1 MVRNWP
7 AYTLRVRAIR
17 ERTASGAV
25 AIGRALES
33 LERDAAR
40 ERQAAGWGDH
50 SGCENLAQPDRGKT
64 LDRVAS
70 AVGMSRPTYTKAQA
84 VVEAAEQEPDT
95 FGDLAEQ
102 MDATGKVSPAFD
114 AMQERKGAH
123 VAHNAGDNEWYTP
136 QEYIDAARQVMGTI
150 DLDPASSATANE
162 VVGATR
168 YYTAQ
173 QNGLAQPWQGKV
185 WMNPPYAQPLIS
197 EFSGKLAYEAEAGNV
212 TEAIA
217 LVNNATETRWFQT
230 LAEPCAAICFPK
242 GRIKFWAPAK
252 ESAPLQGQAIIY
264 IGNNLIEFCAR
275 FGGFGLVMYK

>member
-1 MVRNWP
+1 MRKGHE
-7 AYTLRVRAIR
+7 R
-17 ERTASGAV
+17 EAATPGKFPGVTGNALNKV
-25 AIGRALES
+25 AATV
-33 LERDAAR
+33 
-40 ERQAAGWGDH
+40 GW
-50 SGCENLAQPDRGKT
+50 
-64 LDRVAS
+64 
-70 AVGMSRPTYTKAQA
+70 SRKTYTKAQA